1 VNLKFLE
8 TFVWVARLN
17 SFSGAAKRMH
27 ATQAAVSN
35 RIGALERELGVRLF
49 ERDMRSVRLTSE
61 GKEALTK
68 AEQIIR
74 LTAEFVEGSR
84 DHRTLHGVVTIGT
97 IDAVVHAWLPRLI
110 DRLKRDFPRVACNL
124 VVDTSVSII
133 RQLHDDEID
142 IGIMIGPVHHDAV
155 ENVYLGRFAC
165 RWIASAALK
174 LGQRQ
179 LTLKDLSAFPILSYP
194 KVSQVH
200 RFLEDLLDDAGV
212 VDARIYNS
220 NSITTI
226 IRLLNDGIGVAPIPV
241 SSARDLLKAGVLEIL
256 NVTPPF
262 PDMMYHA
269 AFHKR
274 PDTPLP
280 SLIARIAAEVA
291 ATYSDDGLC

>member
-8 TFVWVARLN
+8 TFIWVARLS
-17 SFSGAAKRMH
+17 SFSGAAKRMY

-35 RIGALERELGVRLF
+35 RISALERELGVRLF
-49 ERDMRSVRLTSE
+49 ERDLRSVRLTAE
-61 GKEALTK
+61 GKEALAK

-74 LTAEFVEGSR
+74 LSTEFVEGAR

-110 DRLKRDFPRVACNL
+110 DRLKHDFPRVACNL
-124 VVDTSVSII
+124 VVDTSFNII
-133 RQLHDDEID
+133 RQLNDGEID
-142 IGIMIGPVHHDAV
+142 IGIMIGPVHHDEV

-165 RWIASAALK
+165 KWIASTGMN

-179 LTLKDLSAFPILSYP
+179 LTLRELSAFPILSYP

-200 RFLEDLLDDAGV
+200 RVVEDLLEEAGV

-226 IRLLNDGIGVAPIPV
+226 VRLLSDGIGVAPIPI
-241 SSARDLLKAGVLEIL
+241 SSARDLLSAGVLETL
-256 NVTPPF
+256 NVTPAF
-262 PDMMYHA
+262 PDMLYHA

-274 PDTPLP
+274 PDMPLP
-280 SLIARIAAEVA
+280 ALIARIAADVA
-291 ATYSDDGLC
+291 AAYSDDG